1 MGTKEGKSNEYSK
14 NKIPIG
20 RPFVEHL
27 ADIVICFYL
36 HNPMGKNKQEIWF
49 YRALELTTKTYPILS
64 AKLVNSKVM
73 PCCLWQDAK
82 WDGCCLQE

>member
-1 MGTKEGKSNEYSK
+1 MGTKEDKSNEYSK

-36 HNPMGKNKQEIWF
+36 HNPYGKKINKRYGSIERK
-49 YRALELTTKTYPILS
+49 Y
-64 AKLVNSKVM
+64 
-73 PCCLWQDAK
+73 
-82 WDGCCLQE
+82 

>member
-1 MGTKEGKSNEYSK
+1 MGTKEDKSNEYSK

-36 HNPMGKNKQEIWF
+36 HNPYGKKKKK
-49 YRALELTTKTYPILS
+49 LTRDMVL
-64 AKLVNSKVM
+64 
-73 PCCLWQDAK
+73 
-82 WDGCCLQE
+82 

>member
-1 MGTKEGKSNEYSK
+1 MGTKEDKSNEYSK

-36 HNPMGKNKQEIWF
+36 HNPYGKKKKKINKRYGSIEPKYLNKNIPYNLGQI
-49 YRALELTTKTYPILS
+49 S
-64 AKLVNSKVM
+64 
-73 PCCLWQDAK
+73 
-82 WDGCCLQE
+82 